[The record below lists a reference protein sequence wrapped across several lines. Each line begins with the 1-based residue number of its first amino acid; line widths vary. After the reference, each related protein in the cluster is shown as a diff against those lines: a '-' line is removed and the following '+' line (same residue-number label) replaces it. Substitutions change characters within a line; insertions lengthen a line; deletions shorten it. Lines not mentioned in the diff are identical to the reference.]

1 MKHHLSCV
9 QTIIEEIFEIQ
20 AETEESKFKFGLIQN
35 SIREKQ
41 ITNDLTALLVK
52 AIRNDLDDKDRSD
65 DLWICRDLRTRK
77 SIGHTGQYPRGS

>member
-41 ITNDLTALLVK
+41 ITNNLTALLVK
-52 AIRNDLDDKDRSD
+52 AIRRS
-65 DLWICRDLRTRK
+65 
-77 SIGHTGQYPRGS
+77 